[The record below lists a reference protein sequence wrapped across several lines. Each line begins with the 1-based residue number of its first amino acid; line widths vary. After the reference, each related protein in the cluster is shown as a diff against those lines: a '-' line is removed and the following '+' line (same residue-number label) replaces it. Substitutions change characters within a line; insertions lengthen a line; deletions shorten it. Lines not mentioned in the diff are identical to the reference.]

1 MSTPSNPTLI
11 ITRQT
16 NADLSSSEWL
26 LVKPNGDDDLD
37 LAGAGDLAIG
47 ALTNDV
53 ADGSGTQTVYVPVQ
67 VGGMIKVACGG
78 TCTAGA
84 LAASDSA
91 GKAVN
96 AGDGDYAFGV
106 ALETHASG
114 DVGSFLWAPSYL
126 ETT

>member
-16 NADLSSSEWL
+16 NADLSSSQWL

-53 ADGSGTQTVYVPVQ
+53 ADGSGTNTAYVPVQ
-67 VGGMIKVACGG
+67 GGGMIKVECGG
-78 TCTAGA
+78 ACTAGS
-84 LAASDSA
+84 LAASDAA
-91 GKAVN
+91 GKAVD
-96 AGDGDYAFGV
+96 AADGDYAFGI
-106 ALETHASG
+106 ALETHANG
-114 DVGSFLWAPSYL
+114 DIGAVLWAPSYL